1 MVFQKYDRNRDGHLT
16 MEEYNQ
22 WQIDSGKVQRV
33 FTTQIR
39 FDRFCRSIY
48 TRIPNSLDASS
59 TGATAASI
67 AIFSQQR
74 RRHAIKSIYNH
85 DRRAPCNRRA
95 RSHSILT

>member
-1 MVFQKYDRNRDGHLT
+1 MALTPEQQSESERIKRELQVVFQKYDRNRDGHLT

-59 TGATAASI
+59 TGALE
-67 AIFSQQR
+67 
-74 RRHAIKSIYNH
+74 NH
-85 DRRAPCNRRA
+85 VHHVPW
-95 RSHSILT
+95 SG